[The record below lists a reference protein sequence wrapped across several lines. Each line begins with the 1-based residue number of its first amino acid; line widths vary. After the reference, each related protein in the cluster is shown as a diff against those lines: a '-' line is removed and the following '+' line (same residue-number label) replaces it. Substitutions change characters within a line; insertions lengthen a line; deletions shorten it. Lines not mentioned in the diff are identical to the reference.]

1 MFPTVPYHKLSE
13 LHAEM
18 KSDTPVPYSGF
29 WDAYKEI
36 IPAVIRQVKE
46 PAYFVKRELPPGAHP
61 FVPPAATG
69 IAAE

>member
-1 MFPTVPYHKLSE
+1 M
-13 LHAEM
+13 
-18 KSDTPVPYSGF
+18 PYSGF

-36 IPAVIRQVKE
+36 IPAVIRQVRE
-46 PAYFVKRELPPGAHP
+46 PGYFVKRELPPGAHP